1 MSIGKKIDLFLE
13 LPSVPIFYDT
23 NGKVINNLTAPYT
36 IKSEL
41 KVKCEVVGGK
51 LSSSI
56 VKKFLYFLFVQYTNI
71 PWWKPILLFF
81 WTCMLLRV
89 HTMYTPLLY
98 FTTHINNEKL
108 LHLCDIFSYVHSLRI
123 VNQIIRW
130 KNNIKEIF

>member
-51 LSSSI
+51 LNSSI
-56 VKKFLYFLFVQYTNI
+56 VKKYSTFFVCSIYQYTLMKTNFVV
-71 PWWKPILLFF
+71 LLN
-81 WTCMLLRV
+81 
-89 HTMYTPLLY
+89 MYASS
-98 FTTHINNEKL
+98 
-108 LHLCDIFSYVHSLRI
+108 CSYNVHSSSLFY
-123 VNQIIRW
+123 NSY
-130 KNNIKEIF
+130 

>member
-41 KVKCEVVGGK
+41 KVKCEVLGGK

-56 VKKFLYFLFVQYTNI
+56 VKNSLVFCLFNI
-71 PWWKPILLFF
+71 PIYLDENQFLLFF
-81 WTCMLLRV
+81 CSCMFLLHV
-89 HTMYTPLLY
+89 HTIHNYTPFY
-98 FTTHINNEKL
+98 S
-108 LHLCDIFSYVHSLRI
+108 SY
-123 VNQIIRW
+123 
-130 KNNIKEIF
+130 